1 MAFLDFFTGIDSEEE
16 QARQDKLDAALRA
29 ENEKDRAKYGEDWFA
44 QASAHV
50 DQGAIPDVAGEVDD
64 AFWDGW
70 NDGADNIRKGVG
82 STIDTVVGTPLKLIP
97 WQLWVAGALYLGWQ
111 LGAFKG
117 LLAKVK

>member
-70 NDGADNIRKGVG
+70 QDGADNIRNGIG
-82 STIDTVVGTPLKLIP
+82 STINTVTGSAFSVIP
-97 WQLWVAGALYLGWQ
+97 WQVWLAGAAYIAWQ
-111 LGAFKG
+111 MGAFKG